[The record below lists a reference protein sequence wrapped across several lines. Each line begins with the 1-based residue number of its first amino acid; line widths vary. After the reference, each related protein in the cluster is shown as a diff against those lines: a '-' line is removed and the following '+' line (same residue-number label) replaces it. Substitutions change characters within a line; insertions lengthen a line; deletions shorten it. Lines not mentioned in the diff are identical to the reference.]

1 MSAPAGCAAGPVGAC
16 LACARRSWLLGELSG
31 PLDYQVRD
39 RARFFELLALA
50 DEELVAALGGRRGD
64 ELRERYGRLDTGEL
78 AADAGGERL
87 CRHRPGYPATLAS
100 PWAPPMLEVAGGAER
115 LGRLTG
121 APAVALVGA
130 RRASDY
136 GMAVAGS
143 LARGLAAS
151 GVTVV
156 AALGDGIARAA
167 HAGAL
172 EVGAGSV
179 AVLGGGL
186 GVGCGARLRALH
198 GRVAEGGCVV
208 SELPARCAGRC
219 WGAVAGERI
228 VGELAAVTVVVE
240 AQDTPAGLTGARVAE
255 ALGRVV
261 AAVPGRVSS
270 PLAAGP
276 HALLVEGARLV
287 RGAEDVLELLGLD
300 PPAWGRAEGGP
311 TSAPP
316 AMGPA
321 GPLRASLR
329 ATLERVGAGCDTP
342 DRLTRA
348 GEDPCEV
355 LLALSELEVMGLVAR
370 GDGGRYLPR
379 AL

>member
-1 MSAPAGCAAGPVGAC
+1 MGAC
-16 LACARRSWLLGELSG
+16 PACARRSWLLGELSG
-31 PLDYQVRD
+31 PLDYSVRD
-39 RARFFELLALA
+39 RTRFFELLALA
-50 DEELVAALGGRRGD
+50 DEELVQALGGRRAD
-64 ELRERYGRLDTGEL
+64 ELRERYGRVPLRGRWD
-78 AADAGGERL
+78 ADEQSANAGGERL
-87 CRHRPGYPATLAS
+87 CRHCPGYPATLAS

-121 APAVALVGA
+121 APTVALVGA
-130 RRASDY
+130 GRASDY
-136 GMAVAGS
+136 GIAVARG

-186 GVGCGARLRALH
+186 QVGCAARLRELY
-198 GRVAEGGCVV
+198 GRVLEGGCGV

-219 WGAVAGERI
+219 WGPVASERI
-228 VGELAAVTVVVE
+228 VGELAGVTVVVE
-240 AQDTPAGLTGARVAE
+240 AEDTPAGLGGARIAQ

-270 PLAAGP
+270 PLARGP
-276 HALLVEGARLV
+276 HALLVRGARLV
-287 RGAEDVLELLGLD
+287 QGAEDVLELLSVQ
-300 PPAWGRAEGGP
+300 GRIA
-311 TSAPP
+311 T
-316 AMGPA
+316 
-321 GPLRASLR
+321 GPLGPLPASLG
-329 ATLERVGAGCDTP
+329 ATFERVGAGCDTP

-348 GEDPCEV
+348 GEDPDAV
-355 LLALSELEVMGLVAR
+355 LAALGELELMGLVER
-370 GDGGRYLPR
+370 GDGGRYVPR
-379 AL
+379 SF